1 MLHAIAQTPGDEA
14 CRHGCTAPPHTHSTL
29 SQVHAG
35 DASFLSKLGRV
46 FKEKAQG
53 DFERLFQ
60 GTSKARERLNV
71 RPDDGSHTQSL
82 TASILQVVE
91 ELFTYWNLDE
101 ADEYLEELEEA
112 LIVRSPDQQPST
124 H

>member
-1 MLHAIAQTPGDEA
+1 M
-14 CRHGCTAPPHTHSTL
+14 
-29 SQVHAG
+29 HAG

-60 GTSKARERLNV
+60 GTSKARERLGV
-71 RPDDGSHTQSL
+71 RLQHHTTQCL
-82 TASILQVVE
+82 YGASTTTQVVE

-112 LIVRSPDQQPST
+112 LIVRT
-124 H
+124 VLCFF